1 MHNQENTRVRNCMHY
16 AINESLFGQSRVQL
30 GHLLEEM
37 QIGLNIRFE
46 RCFLI
51 VSGLPR
57 RFYMERLGMRRADL
71 IAQMQ
76 GLVELLNPLSRE
88 QGFAWEISVLNYDYS
103 KRFVLV
109 VSPEREDFDI
119 SRLAQRVGA
128 SVESYYAAL
137 CPAKTATTRNITV
150 YSGLIDSYEAYQ
162 RAFDALRRA
171 YDLSFFLRERDVLTL
186 QQAQAAQSP
195 TSMVEAERALSEISD
210 LLFLR
215 DVQGAEQ
222 RLHALFLGRLK
233 RAQDRQLC
241 AEVLVFLKKRLDDLC
256 LMLGIP
262 WAEENAAA
270 LDMDRYLCMEEL
282 YDSVCALLRRLLAD
296 SQLPALRPDSLS
308 IRAARYI
315 RKGYYRPLDL
325 TSIADHLHVNPTYLS
340 HIFKRDMGVGL
351 TQYITRI
358 RMEQAQR
365 LLRETDQKVAQIAQD
380 VGLSDPRYFNTVF
393 KRQTGATPTEY
404 REAHSVL
411 REAASL
417 QAAQNRV

>member
-1 MHNQENTRVRNCMHY
+1 
-16 AINESLFGQSRVQL
+16 
-30 GHLLEEM
+30 
-37 QIGLNIRFE
+37 
-46 RCFLI
+46 
-51 VSGLPR
+51 
-57 RFYMERLGMRRADL
+57 
-71 IAQMQ
+71 
-76 GLVELLNPLSRE
+76 
-88 QGFAWEISVLNYDYS
+88 
-103 KRFVLV
+103 
-109 VSPEREDFDI
+109 
-119 SRLAQRVGA
+119 
-128 SVESYYAAL
+128 
-137 CPAKTATTRNITV
+137 
-150 YSGLIDSYEAYQ
+150 
-162 RAFDALRRA
+162 
-171 YDLSFFLRERDVLTL
+171 
-186 QQAQAAQSP
+186 
-195 TSMVEAERALSEISD
+195 MVEAERALSEISD

-262 WAEENAAA
+262 WTEENAAA

-393 KRQTGATPTEY
+393 KRQTGVTPTEY